1 MEMAD
6 KIEEDLAAAEINC
19 YADVLEAQ
27 LHFSLYTIPFGILKV
42 RLEKV
47 EHNQL
52 GSTVSSSENEDK
64 LWPFYRLTRLRACSH
79 PEQPHSPSETSAA
92 LH

>member
-1 MEMAD
+1 MAD
-6 KIEEDLAAAEINC
+6 KLEEEHAAAKINC
-19 YADVLEAQ
+19 CAANLEAQ
-27 LHFSLYTIPFGILKV
+27 LHFSLYRIPFGILKV

-52 GSTVSSSENEDK
+52 GPSVALSENEDK

-79 PEQPHSPSETSAA
+79 PEQPHSPSETS
-92 LH
+92 H